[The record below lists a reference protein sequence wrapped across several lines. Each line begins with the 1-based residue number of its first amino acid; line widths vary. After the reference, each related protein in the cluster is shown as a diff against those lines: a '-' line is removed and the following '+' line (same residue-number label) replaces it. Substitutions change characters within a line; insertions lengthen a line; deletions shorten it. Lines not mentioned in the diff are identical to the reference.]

1 MCSRPAAARP
11 DPARYHAMLP
21 APVHD
26 ERARQDFVGALRVHL
41 ASRVAPG
48 HRLVYEKRVA
58 PALQARLGRAPADRF
73 EVRELMDRDPYYR
86 FWSAMQRRSQELMW
100 ESVIDPVQRCARE
113 LVARYRRLTA
123 TRRPRGSLRLDPG
136 LVVPRYHTAVDI
148 HLQPG
153 GYHTE
158 FMPDDVAAGAIYDR
172 GLQIYSAGSTGPRNE
187 AMGWLLVD
195 YLRERDP
202 RFRPTRILDIGCAI
216 GNSTLPWALAFP
228 RARVE
233 AIDVAAPQLRYA
245 HARAESLGVAV
256 HFSQQNAEST
266 DLADGSFDLV
276 VSHIVLHETA
286 RSALRNVLIECRRLL
301 RPGGWMLHLEI
312 PRGKT
317 PLEQFLMNWESW
329 NNNETFGDPITDI
342 DLAAEAVAAGFD
354 APTTRC
360 VDHALSR
367 PAAQRLYSDYVLWR
381 VLESRG

>member
-1 MCSRPAAARP
+1 MSARSAAAA

-21 APVHD
+21 GPLHD
-26 ERARQDFVGALRVHL
+26 ERARQDFVGTLRSHL
-41 ASRVAPG
+41 ASRVVPG
-48 HRLVYEKRVA
+48 HRVVYEKRVA

-86 FWSAMQRRSQELMW
+86 FWSAMQRRSQEMMW
-100 ESVIDPVQRCARE
+100 ESVIDPVERCSPE
-113 LVARYRRLTA
+113 LVGSYRRLA
-123 TRRPRGSLRLDPG
+123 GRRRRRGSLRLDPM

-153 GYHTE
+153 GYHTD
-158 FMPDDVAAGAIYDR
+158 FAADDVAAGAIYDR
-172 GLQIYSAGSTGPRNE
+172 GLQIYSAGSTGPWNE
-187 AMGWLLVD
+187 AMGLLLVD

-202 RFRPTRILDIGCAI
+202 GFEPARILDLGCAI

-233 AIDVAAPQLRYA
+233 AIDVAAPQLRFG
-245 HARAESLGVAV
+245 HARAEALGVEL
-256 HFSQQNAEST
+256 HFSQQNAEQT
-266 DLADGSFDLV
+266 YFADGSFDLV
-276 VSHIVLHETA
+276 VSHIVLHETS
-286 RSALRNVLIECRRLL
+286 RSALRNILRECRRLL

-329 NNNETFGDPITDI
+329 NNNETFGSLITDI

-354 APTTRC
+354 TAQTRC
-360 VDHALSR
+360 VDYARPR
-367 PAAQRLYSDYVLWR
+367 PAEQRLYSDYVLWR
-381 VLESRG
+381 VLESRR

>member
-1 MCSRPAAARP
+1 MSAHPAAAQT
-11 DPARYHAMLP
+11 DPARYHVMLP

-41 ASRVAPG
+41 ASRIAPG
-48 HRLVYEKRVA
+48 HRIIYERRVA
-58 PALQARLGRAPADRF
+58 PALQAHLARAPADRF
-73 EVRELMDRDPYYR
+73 EVREWMDRDPYYR

-100 ESVIDPVQRCARE
+100 ESIIDPVERCAAE
-113 LVARYRRLTA
+113 LIATYRRLA
-123 TRRPRGSLRLDPG
+123 GARRRRGSLRLDPE

-158 FMPDDVAAGAIYDR
+158 FAPDDVAAGALYDR

-187 AMGWLLVD
+187 AMGTLLVK
-195 YLRERDP
+195 YLRARDP
-202 RFRPTRILDIGCAI
+202 DFRPVRILDLGCAI

-233 AIDVAAPQLRYA
+233 AIDVAAPQLRYG
-245 HARAESLGVAV
+245 HARAEALGIAV
-256 HFSQQNAEST
+256 HFSQQNAEHT
-266 DLADGSFDLV
+266 DFADGSFDLA
-276 VSHIVLHETA
+276 VSHIVLHETS
-286 RSALRNVLIECRRLL
+286 RSALRNILRECRRLL

-329 NNNETFGDPITDI
+329 NNNETFGSFITDI

-354 APTTRC
+354 AAQTRC
-360 VDHALSR
+360 IDYGLPR
-367 PAAQRLYSDYVLWR
+367 PAAQRLYCDYVLWR
-381 VLESRG
+381 VLESRR